1 MKTND
6 LEEQFILFFFL
17 FLCFFSILLSSLTSK
32 KKGDDGVP
40 LKKSSGKLVTPFQ
53 LLVSYY
59 FIAIA
64 ISFLLLRLPG
74 VHKGGVDVSLLDSL
88 FTAVSAVSVT
98 GLTTITIS
106 ETYSTFGL
114 VMLLLILQL
123 GAIGIMSLGTFIWL
137 LVGKKI
143 GMRERQLIMIDHN
156 QYNLSGVVK
165 LITEIAKILLFIELA
180 GAFILTIHFMNYF
193 DTFDKA
199 LLHGV
204 FAAISATT
212 NGGFDITGM
221 SLLPFHNDYFV
232 QFITMILI
240 VLGAIG
246 FPVLIEVKTFLRNR
260 HTNFRFS
267 LFTKITTSTYA
278 LLFVVGA
285 LVIFLLESFQS
296 FKYMPWHEAVFSAM
310 FQSVSTRSGG
320 LTTYDVTTFSEA
332 TSIFMSFL
340 MFIGSSPSSVG
351 GGIRTTTFAIAI
363 LFLITFARGKEHI
376 QIFGREIHL
385 VDVYRSFVVILVAC
399 FMVLIATMILL
410 ITEPDA
416 TLIQII
422 FEITSA
428 FGTCGM
434 SLGITSDLSVVG
446 KVIIMILMF
455 IGRVGLISFLYS
467 LGGGGRG
474 KKTNYHY
481 PKERIIIG

>member
-1 MKTND
+1 MPW
-6 LEEQFILFFFL
+6 
-17 FLCFFSILLSSLTSK
+17 K
-32 KKGDDGVP
+32 KP
-40 LKKSSGKLVTPFQ
+40 TGKIATPFQ

-74 VHKGGVDVSLLDSL
+74 VHKVGVDVSLLDSL
-88 FTAVSAVSVT
+88 FTAVSAISVT
-98 GLTTITIS
+98 GLTTINVS
-106 ETYSTFGL
+106 ASYSTFGL
-114 VMLLLILQL
+114 VMLLVILQL
-123 GAIGIMSLGTFIWL
+123 GAIGIMSLGTFVWL

-156 QYNLSGVVK
+156 QYNLSGVVQ
-165 LITEIAKILLFIELA
+165 LIREIVKILLAIEVA
-180 GAFILTIHFMNYF
+180 GAIILTTHFTNYF
-193 DTFDKA
+193 DTFNEA
-199 LLHGV
+199 LIHGV
-204 FAAISATT
+204 FASISATT

-232 QFITMILI
+232 QFITMVLI

-246 FPVLIEVKTFLRNR
+246 FPVLIEVKTFLLNR

-278 LLFVVGA
+278 ILFVVGA
-285 LVIFLLESFQS
+285 LVILLLESFQS
-296 FKYMPWHEAVFSAM
+296 FKNMPWHEAIFSAM
-310 FQSVSTRSGG
+310 FHSVSTRSAG
-320 LTTYDVTTFSEA
+320 LTTYDVTMFSEA

-385 VDVYRSFVVILVAC
+385 IDVFRSFVVILVAC
-399 FMVLIATMILL
+399 FMVLISTMILL
-410 ITEPDA
+410 ITEPNA
-416 TLIQII
+416 TLTQII

-455 IGRVGLISFLYS
+455 IGRVGLISFLYT

-474 KKTNYHY
+474 KQTKFHY